1 MSSKLYLLPLS
12 IFIIFPVT
20 FATTYAIAVGKDHI
34 YAFFSYISD
43 TGTFPPEMNVFA
55 QMLNIAGVIMGFTA
69 YVRYK
74 QVEEFFR
81 GKSTP
86 KIEKINRIGLIFG
99 MIAALGSSVVG
110 NFQESNVLSVHVI
123 GAFMAFGG
131 GSIFLIFQSYFSFK
145 LLPLFG
151 NKALASLRMAIGVT
165 CLTLFII
172 SYSTGMISMK
182 HFTGDKAVK
191 WNPED
196 GAWGLRVTSTVTEWV
211 MASLF
216 DIYFLTLVPEYKK
229 ITIVGP
235 KFAFVNTID
244 TGRQNGQGKV
254 VMQRVEDHA

>member
-1 MSSKLYLLPLS
+1 VNHLHR
-12 IFIIFPVT
+12 
-20 FATTYAIAVGKDHI
+20 YAIAVGKDHI

-55 QMLNIAGVIMGFTA
+55 QALNIAGVIMGFTA

-81 GKSTP
+81 GKSTS
-86 KIEKINRIGLIFG
+86 KIERINKIGLIFG
-99 MIAALGSSVVG
+99 WIAALGSSVVG

-131 GSIFLIFQSYFSFK
+131 GSIFLIFQAYFSFQM
-145 LLPLFG
+145 LPLFG
-151 NKALASLRMAIGVT
+151 TKALAVLRMGIGCT

-182 HFTGDKAVK
+182 YFTGDKAVK

-196 GAWGLRVTSTVTEWV
+196 GAWALRVTSTVTEWV

-216 DIYFLTLVPEYKK
+216 DLYFLTLVPEYKK
-229 ITIVGP
+229 ITILGP
-235 KFAFVNTID
+235 RFSFVNNVDSI
-244 TGRQNGQGKV
+244 RQNGQTLNQKV
-254 VMQRVEDHA
+254 VMQRIGTDDQA